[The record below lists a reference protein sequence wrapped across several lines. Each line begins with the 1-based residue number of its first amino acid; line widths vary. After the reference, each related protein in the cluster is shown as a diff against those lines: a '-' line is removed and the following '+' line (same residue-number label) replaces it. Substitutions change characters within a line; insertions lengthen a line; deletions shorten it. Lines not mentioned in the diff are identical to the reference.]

1 LQGRS
6 LLTWLIA
13 YKSSHTLALFDGEFQ
28 GYWAIVLAGN
38 VTHYE
43 NYLFVGME
51 DTSSSHLA
59 IGSGC
64 AGGSTSPSS
73 GGVALLVVPTTTSPA
88 TSSTT
93 KPPSTITPTQIL
105 TPTKPPRPADAASTS
120 SSSPS
125 TGPVL
130 PVVVSSSSVTVM
142 IKKPMWAQTSA
153 ALLWLTIV
161 VAFW

>member
-73 GGVALLVVPTTTSPA
+73 GGVALLVVPTTSPA